1 MNPDRTK
8 RLARALSSMIAD
20 KSLQNFEKGTILM
33 ANDSD
38 GKQNAKELIEK
49 NLKDLYQ
56 EALDKEVPDRFK
68 ALLQNLK
75 AAEGKDGDPL

>member
-1 MNPDRTK
+1 MVG
-8 RLARALSSMIAD
+8 ALSSMIAD
-20 KSLQNFEKGTILM
+20 KSLQIFEKGTILM

-56 EALDKEVPDRFK
+56 EALDKEVLDRFK

-75 AAEGKDGDPL
+75 AAEGKDSYPS